1 MRSRWTSWEGDP
13 FLAQLGQL
21 GSGSWVHLGRADLLA
36 SEGEEGAPLQRKDL
50 PGLSSYQHASQHQA
64 FHPSWKFCS
73 SFCPCSEE
81 LSFVCFLFIKHLW
94 DPRYMAG
101 TNYQPNHTCISSVQF
116 SDSVVSDSLRPHGL
130 QHARPPCPS
139 PTPRV
144 YSNSYLLSQ
153 WCHPTISS
161 SVIPFSS
168 RLQSFPTS
176 ASFPVSQLFA
186 SGGQSIVDYN
196 AVLISSVCKSD
207 SVIYI
212 YICICIYIYF
222 FFRFFSIVVN
232 YRILNIV
239 PCTTQQDLVVYLL
252 YIILCIC

>member
-1 MRSRWTSWEGDP
+1 M
-13 FLAQLGQL
+13 
-21 GSGSWVHLGRADLLA
+21 HLNTRHFIHPESSVLLSVPVLKNCPLFA
-36 SEGEEGAPLQRKDL
+36 SFSLNIYEIPDTCQ
-50 PGLSSYQHASQHQA
+50 GLIISH
-64 FHPSWKFCS
+64 
-73 SFCPCSEE
+73 
-81 LSFVCFLFIKHLW
+81 
-94 DPRYMAG
+94 
-101 TNYQPNHTCISSVQF
+101 NHTCISSVQF

-212 YICICIYIYF
+212 YICICIYIYIS
-222 FFRFFSIVVN
+222 FSDSFPLWLITG
-232 YRILNIV
+232 YWI
-239 PCTTQQDLVVYLL
+239 
-252 YIILCIC
+252 